1 MKHHKIKKLVESST
15 STSTTSSV
23 MTPTKVSK
31 KKLEKYLA
39 KPLKCSHIKLEI
51 NAKQIEDDLMML
63 NLMSNNGS
71 NGCNSGGDSG
81 IFTNDLLVSK
91 ESVCL
96 IFT

>member
-1 MKHHKIKKLVESST
+1 MKHHKIKKLIGSS
-15 STSTTSSV
+15 SANNTSSNPATV
-23 MTPTKVSK
+23 MMTPTKVSK

-71 NGCNSGGDSG
+71 NSNSGGDG
-81 IFTNDLLVSK
+81 IFTNDLLCSK
-91 ESVCL
+91 ESV
-96 IFT
+96 